1 VKGSGRVI
9 IFLLLFGV
17 MFSCH
22 KRGSNLPYTEE
33 EHNSMEKV
41 ISGIQNIDSLK
52 SKLHQ
57 MQMENN
63 AIGEIITYR
72 ELGKI
77 YRNNG
82 DFENAIFC
90 HEKGERLAELF
101 SDTIEMIKMLNNLGT
116 NYRRLGTFDMAS
128 KYHYQAL
135 DLSMKFSDQTSY
147 VARKQ
152 YVTSLNGLGNVYLT
166 LGNSQLADSAFR
178 VALKG
183 ERALKSPL
191 GQAINYAN
199 IGAIFEDQGQ
209 KDSAWAYYRIAMK
222 YNQQANSRVGISLCH
237 NHFGQLYENDHQY
250 DKAEEEYLESFK
262 LMTTEKDKWHW
273 LESCICLARIKLL
286 KGQFAASLDY
296 LGKAREVANK
306 IHSKEHLATIYDLF
320 YQVYNK
326 MGYTQAALDNYIT
339 SRQYNDSVINLKELT
354 KIQNMRIGVVQGQ
367 KQAAEEKLKL
377 EQDSTTLAYILLGVF
392 LVAAILIFGM
402 MWYVLRMKTRSQ
414 RMLRQ
419 LQDVRES
426 FFTNITHEFRT
437 PLTVIQ
443 GFAERLESGEAS
455 SKNEII
461 NSGKM
466 IIRQSNGLLS
476 LINQLLDI
484 SKIKSAIGT
493 AEWRHGDI
501 VLFITMLV
509 ESFQQEAKKK
519 KIKLRYISDEPVIE
533 MDFVPDYLRK
543 VVYNLISNALKFT
556 PSKGSISV
564 YTSISNN
571 HLHLVVADS
580 GIGMKQDVCEHV
592 FDPFF
597 QGESNAANMGTG
609 IGLSLVKQIVDSMKG
624 TILVESKE
632 NEGTT
637 FTIDTPL
644 SHGFGKLHLFTPKDY
659 QSRDKSLGNKASLK
673 SDDEASGEKLAGDR
687 LLIIEDNQDIAY
699 YIGNQLKEKYTVFY
713 ADNGNEGLEKA
724 NEVMPDLIIT
734 DIMMPGMDGL
744 ELCRRVRESDLLSH
758 IPIIIITAKATE
770 EDRVKGLKAGADAY
784 LTKPFNHE
792 ELAVRVQKLLEQY
805 RALREKFSIAMDE
818 GKEEKAQLNPDDRD
832 FLNKV
837 TDMIYALM
845 KSNDV
850 DAESLAA
857 RMFMSRIQLNKRIQA
872 ITGQNVSA
880 YIQQIR
886 LSYAKRLLDSEVNMS
901 ISEISSKC
909 GYDDIAYFSRIFKH
923 ATQMSPSQYR
933 RRIK

>member
-1 VKGSGRVI
+1 
-9 IFLLLFGV
+9 
-17 MFSCH
+17 
-22 KRGSNLPYTEE
+22 
-33 EHNSMEKV
+33 
-41 ISGIQNIDSLK
+41 
-52 SKLHQ
+52 
-57 MQMENN
+57 
-63 AIGEIITYR
+63 
-72 ELGKI
+72 
-77 YRNNG
+77 
-82 DFENAIFC
+82 
-90 HEKGERLAELF
+90 
-101 SDTIEMIKMLNNLGT
+101 
-116 NYRRLGTFDMAS
+116 
-128 KYHYQAL
+128 
-135 DLSMKFSDQTSY
+135 
-147 VARKQ
+147 
-152 YVTSLNGLGNVYLT
+152 
-166 LGNSQLADSAFR
+166 
-178 VALKG
+178 
-183 ERALKSPL
+183 
-191 GQAINYAN
+191 
-199 IGAIFEDQGQ
+199 
-209 KDSAWAYYRIAMK
+209 
-222 YNQQANSRVGISLCH
+222 
-237 NHFGQLYENDHQY
+237 
-250 DKAEEEYLESFK
+250 
-262 LMTTEKDKWHW
+262 
-273 LESCICLARIKLL
+273 
-286 KGQFAASLDY
+286 
-296 LGKAREVANK
+296 
-306 IHSKEHLATIYDLF
+306 
-320 YQVYNK
+320 
-326 MGYTQAALDNYIT
+326 
-339 SRQYNDSVINLKELT
+339 
-354 KIQNMRIGVVQGQ
+354 
-367 KQAAEEKLKL
+367 
-377 EQDSTTLAYILLGVF
+377 
-392 LVAAILIFGM
+392 
-402 MWYVLRMKTRSQ
+402 
-414 RMLRQ
+414 
-419 LQDVRES
+419 
-426 FFTNITHEFRT
+426 
-437 PLTVIQ
+437 
-443 GFAERLESGEAS
+443 
-455 SKNEII
+455 
-461 NSGKM
+461 
-466 IIRQSNGLLS
+466 
-476 LINQLLDI
+476 
-484 SKIKSAIGT
+484 
-493 AEWRHGDI
+493 
-501 VLFITMLV
+501 MLV